1 MKATLLASA
10 CAAAT
15 LAVLTPGLALAQEQD
30 PATNRS
36 QDQATTLEE
45 VIVTATRRAERAQD
59 VPISV
64 TTLSQEDLNER
75 GIVNYDGLAIATPGV
90 TLNRAS
96 ANFNNFSAR
105 GVTTNGYGANL
116 QSTVAIYLDEL
127 PISSNGNYTIL
138 DPSLYDVERIEFLRG
153 PLRHPV
159 RLRLAGGGAAHPDA

>member
-30 PATNRS
+30 PATNQS

-90 TLNRAS
+90 TLGAPILPAGKPNLGQLQQLLCAGRGHQWLWRQS
-96 ANFNNFSAR
+96 AEHGGHLSGRTADLVKR
-105 GVTTNGYGANL
+105 QL
-116 QSTVAIYLDEL
+116 HHSRPQ
-127 PISSNGNYTIL
+127 
-138 DPSLYDVERIEFLRG
+138 
-153 PLRHPV
+153 PV
-159 RLRLAGGGAAHPDA
+159 RRGTD